1 VFSTI
6 PKLRADALA
15 MAGEPFFDSQRDRIV
30 ALSRQHGI
38 PACYPWREY
47 VLAGGLM
54 SYGTS
59 LPDTY
64 RQAAVYVGRILK
76 GEKPADFPSCNLRN
90 SRWRSTSRL
99 QRHLAWTCRQSCS
112 PRRRGD
118 RMIRRR
124 DFITLLGGAAAWPVA
139 ARAQQPTMP
148 ATGYLSGASMTGEA
162 GIQQGLKETGLV
174 EGRDFRIEN
183 RSTAGQMDRLP
194 AIVADVVGRR
204 VSVILAVSDSFALA
218 AKAATSAIP
227 IVYIGGNDPVRIGLV
242 SSLSSPGGN
251 VTGVTVLNVEIAAK
265 RLQLLNE
272 LIPTAPT
279 IAALLD
285 PATPN
290 LDIDTESL
298 LAAAKVLGL
307 QVHILRA
314 GTPAEVSAAIETI
327 ARRRLGPVVVGPS
340 PFFNTQGK
348 QLAAHMVRH
357 SLPAI
362 FQTREFA
369 ADGGLVSYGGSLLEA
384 FRIAGTYTG
393 RILKGDKPANLPVQQ
408 VSKFELFIN
417 LGTAK
422 TLGLTVPDNLLAR
435 ADEVIE

>member
-1 VFSTI
+1 
-6 PKLRADALA
+6 
-15 MAGEPFFDSQRDRIV
+15 MRIN
-30 ALSRQHGI
+30 R
-38 PACYPWREY
+38 
-47 VLAGGLM
+47 
-54 SYGTS
+54 
-59 LPDTY
+59 
-64 RQAAVYVGRILK
+64 
-76 GEKPADFPSCNLRN
+76 F
-90 SRWRSTSRL
+90 
-99 QRHLAWTCRQSCS
+99 
-112 PRRRGD
+112 RRRE
-118 RMIRRR
+118 
-124 DFITLLGGAAAWPVA
+124 FIMLLGGAAAAWPLA
-139 ARAQQPTMP
+139 ARAQQTAMP
-148 ATGYLSGASMTGEA
+148 VIGFLSGASMTGEA
-162 GIQQGLKETGLV
+162 GIRQGLRETGLV

-183 RSTAGQMDRLP
+183 RSTGGQMDRLP
-194 AIVADVVGRR
+194 SIVADVVASR
-204 VSVILAVSDSFALA
+204 VSVIVAVSDSFALA
-218 AKAATSAIP
+218 AKAATTAIP

-272 LIPTAPT
+272 LIPAAPT

-290 LDIDTESL
+290 LEIDTASL
-298 LAAAKVLGL
+298 LAAAKVLGV
-307 QVHILRA
+307 QVNILRA

-327 ARRRLGPVVVGPS
+327 AQRRLGPVVVGPS

-393 RILKGDKPANLPVQQ
+393 RILKGEKPANLPVQQ

-417 LGTAK
+417 LNAAK
-422 TLGLTVPDNLLAR
+422 TLGLSVPPTLLAR

>member
-1 VFSTI
+1 
-6 PKLRADALA
+6 
-15 MAGEPFFDSQRDRIV
+15 
-30 ALSRQHGI
+30 
-38 PACYPWREY
+38 
-47 VLAGGLM
+47 
-54 SYGTS
+54 
-59 LPDTY
+59 
-64 RQAAVYVGRILK
+64 
-76 GEKPADFPSCNLRN
+76 
-90 SRWRSTSRL
+90 
-99 QRHLAWTCRQSCS
+99 
-112 PRRRGD
+112 
-118 RMIRRR
+118 
-124 DFITLLGGAAAWPVA
+124 
-139 ARAQQPTMP
+139 
-148 ATGYLSGASMTGEA
+148 
-162 GIQQGLKETGLV
+162 
-174 EGRDFRIEN
+174 
-183 RSTAGQMDRLP
+183 MDRLP
-194 AIVADVVGRR
+194 AIVADVVARR

-218 AKAATSAIP
+218 AKAATTAIP

-290 LDIDTESL
+290 LEMDTESL
-298 LAAAKVLGL
+298 LAAAKVLGV

-314 GTPAEVSAAIETI
+314 GTPAEISTAIETI
-327 ARRRLGPVVVGPS
+327 AQRRLGGVVVGPS

-393 RILKGDKPANLPVQQ
+393 RILKGEKPANLPVQQ

-417 LGTAK
+417 LNTAR
-422 TLGLTVPDNLLAR
+422 TLGLSVPPTLLAR